1 MISLS
6 FIFALLLSGQDIRV
20 SCISDGE
27 DRTVEKL
34 TASSSKSTVVTVI
47 MVNRCLGKHG
57 EILDLRTT
65 ERRAVIGDENHFCLG
80 SAHVL
85 KSSLV
90 SEVSLSR
97 LHDQLDTRVHV
108 VNGLLLFSESGGRVS
123 SV

>member
-65 ERRAVIGDENHFCLG
+65 KRRAVIGDENHLCLG